1 MRNFMLGAIGEV
13 IPYDFTNMGWE
24 AKPLIEQINII
35 AFTELVNRSLFD
47 SFDWG
52 TRVKNMFLRN
62 KLKTVGNVVFLSLED
77 VNRLSYCGYK
87 TRKEVYDV
95 FLNELNMELKQWN
108 PDKYWESVNVRKRGK
123 LDSKIRASDREEYG
137 LFYSI

>member
-108 PDKYWESVNVRKRGK
+108 PDEYWESVNVRKRGK